1 MNRCLVMGILNV
13 TPDSFSDGGRFT
25 SVPGAIRHG
34 LHLLDDGADLIDVGG
49 ESTRPGAIRISEAEE
64 LRRVLP
70 VIVELVAAGAIV
82 SVDTMRASVAAEA
95 LAAGA
100 RIVNDVSGGQAD
112 PGMRRVIVES
122 GAVFIAGHWRKG
134 VPVVGSTMPVET
146 TDQRARRVIVELAAL
161 RDGLI
166 AAGIARDKIVLDPGI
181 GFGKTAAENW
191 ALLARLPELNQL
203 GQPVLIGTS
212 RKRFLGELLA
222 IDGAP
227 PPPHAR
233 DIATA
238 ATSVLAAYHG
248 AWAVRVHD
256 VRASRD
262 AIAVATAW
270 RRVNICET
278 SSTAST
284 NTVLS

>member
-82 SVDTMRASVAAEA
+82 SVDTMRASVAAKA

-100 RIVNDVSGGQAD
+100 RIVNDVSGGRAD
-112 PGMRRVIVES
+112 PEMAGVIAKS
-122 GAVFIAGHWRKG
+122 GAVYIAGHWRKPCDHN
-134 VPVVGSTMPVET
+134 PVVELVET
-146 TDQRARRVIVELAAL
+146 TEKRARRVIVELADL

-181 GFGKTAAENW
+181 GFGKAAAENW
-191 ALLARLPELNQL
+191 ALLGILPELTQL
-203 GQPVLIGTS
+203 GHPVLVGTS

-222 IDGAP
+222 FDGAP
-227 PPPHAR
+227 PPPQAR
-233 DIATA
+233 DMATA
-238 ATSVLAAYHG
+238 ATSALAAYHG

-270 RRVNICET
+270 RQVEGEMPLFAKPPTPR
-278 SSTAST
+278 
-284 NTVLS
+284 